1 MTGKVLN
8 FSIGHLKRKGT
19 TILIGEKGE
28 KAMKSRFRLFSLVA
42 VLLFGLA
49 MVASFGSTASAAEK
63 LVLRMAGQSPIEY
76 QGTIHQMEF
85 KKTIEAATKGRIQIK
100 VYPANQLGDYTQVYE
115 EIMKGTIDMALIS
128 VPSQFDQRLELTYV
142 PYLAENYDQVKKF
155 FAQNG
160 FLFNTLGKVHD
171 KLNVKLLGFNI
182 EGFGGL
188 GCTKPLVE
196 PANPAVKKGILL
208 RVPPMDVFK
217 SWALALNFQTVTVPY
232 AELYTALQTGV
243 AEGWIGG
250 APVLTYL
257 SFRDVIKYYYQY
269 NGHVESESWL
279 INKDLWNKL
288 DKADQKL
295 FLDTVAKL
303 QTKSIAVSEKEDKEY
318 LKKLADE
325 SKIKVT
331 TFSNAELKKFAETVR
346 KTAWPKLK
354 DRLTPEIMDA
364 LMKQY

>member
-1 MTGKVLN
+1 
-8 FSIGHLKRKGT
+8 
-19 TILIGEKGE
+19 
-28 KAMKSRFRLFSLVA
+28 MKSRFSMVGILSVLILALVTVVSFSSYV
-42 VLLFGLA
+42 
-49 MVASFGSTASAAEK
+49 SAAPA
-63 LVLRMAGQSPIEY
+63 LVLKMAGQSPIEY

-85 KKTIEAATKGRIQIK
+85 KKTIEEATNGRIEIK

-115 EIMKGTIDMALIS
+115 EIVRGTIDMALIS

-155 FAQNG
+155 FAQDG

-188 GCTKPLVE
+188 GCTKPLTE
-196 PANPAVKKGILL
+196 PTNPSVKKGILL

-217 SWALALNFQTVTVPY
+217 SWAVALNFQTVTVPY

-250 APVLTYL
+250 APVLTYM

-288 DKADQKL
+288 SKDDQKL

-303 QTKSIAVSEKEDKEY
+303 QIKSIAVSEKEDKEY
-318 LKKLADE
+318 LKKLAE
-325 SKIKVT
+325 EANIKVI
-331 TFSNAELKKFAETVR
+331 TFSDAELKTFAEIVR
-346 KTAWPKLK
+346 KTAWPQLK
-354 DRLTPEIMDA
+354 NRLTPEIMDE